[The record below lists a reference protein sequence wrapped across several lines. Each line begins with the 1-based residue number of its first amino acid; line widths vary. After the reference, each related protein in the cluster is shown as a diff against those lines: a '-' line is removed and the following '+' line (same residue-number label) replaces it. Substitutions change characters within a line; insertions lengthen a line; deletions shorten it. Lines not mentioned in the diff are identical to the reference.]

1 MGRCRSVKMGR
12 VLILMLCMFMWMPLY
27 AALHKKDLKEATVYL
42 TKYGY
47 LPTSLHHPK
56 DQDGQVKQISEALR
70 VFQKVMELP
79 VSGRLDNATLVMM
92 KQPRCGLKDPFNN
105 RTLKYRVLGHWRK
118 KTLSYRIYNHASSLG
133 VAKTRAAIQTAFRYW
148 SEVSPLRFHE
158 LNKGH
163 PDIKISFHG
172 RDRVCPVPFDGPG
185 EVLAHADSPE
195 SGLVHFDEEELWTEG
210 KSTGSNLRIVAA
222 HEIGHAL
229 GLGHSQYRS
238 ALMGPVYTGYRNNF
252 RLHPDDVRGIQA
264 LYGKPVEKPPP
275 APAVPNKPPADSA
288 APDPC
293 TASLDAIML
302 GPLHKTFAFS
312 GDYVWT
318 ISDAGYNTPIRI
330 NVLWK
335 DLPGHINA
343 AVHSPRTSKSYFLK
357 GEKVWRYS
365 GFKLDHSYPKVLLI
379 PPNIDSAFYSNANKK
394 LIFIKGSE
402 YWQWDE
408 LGSSNELRQYPKSL
422 KELVTGL
429 PSNPDAAFTWTN
441 GHTYLFKGDQYWR
454 INPRGFIEKGYP
466 LSKQDRWMQCSD

>member
-185 EVLAHADSPE
+185 
-195 SGLVHFDEEELWTEG
+195 
-210 KSTGSNLRIVAA
+210 
-222 HEIGHAL
+222 
-229 GLGHSQYRS
+229 
-238 ALMGPVYTGYRNNF
+238 
-252 RLHPDDVRGIQA
+252 
-264 LYGKPVEKPPP
+264 KPVEKPPP

-288 APDPC
+288 APNPC

-365 GFKLDHSYPKVLLI
+365 GFKLDHGYPKVLLI